1 MPIASQFQG
10 RLPPD
15 PIELGSGASR
25 IPNTLESN
33 AMSIG
38 HCRFRWFFIS
48 TVLLI
53 SSVAWAQPSVDVLN
67 DAYDRL
73 VALDEATLSL
83 PRKDRL
89 QRLAD
94 AYNAAFAPVLDS
106 PRLADVPRAGLET
119 LSRASQRLAYYT
131 DDERYLQQM
140 IEVMEAFGD
149 TAGPDVLKRYH
160 QTLVQFRRFADAD
173 QLAGAHPGIEF
184 EPVPDVVRAGP
195 TVRPNAYAIDQGK
208 RRLREIQIPLRGDIL
223 VVVVHPH
230 CRFSVRAM
238 DDLRHHPLLQGVHL
252 VWLAP
257 VGLRLDYE
265 VLEAWNKTHTDQS
278 IVLARHTADW
288 SMINSWGTPTF
299 YLMHDGKMVANF
311 SGWPHE
317 GNWLEL
323 RALLGKRSD
332 GRIELAA
339 TAHNDAG
346 QSRPV
351 K

>member
-1 MPIASQFQG
+1 
-10 RLPPD
+10 
-15 PIELGSGASR
+15 
-25 IPNTLESN
+25 
-33 AMSIG
+33 
-38 HCRFRWFFIS
+38 
-48 TVLLI
+48 
-53 SSVAWAQPSVDVLN
+53 
-67 DAYDRL
+67 
-73 VALDEATLSL
+73 
-83 PRKDRL
+83 
-89 QRLAD
+89 
-94 AYNAAFAPVLDS
+94 
-106 PRLADVPRAGLET
+106 
-119 LSRASQRLAYYT
+119 
-131 DDERYLQQM
+131 
-140 IEVMEAFGD
+140 
-149 TAGPDVLKRYH
+149 
-160 QTLVQFRRFADAD
+160 
-173 QLAGAHPGIEF
+173 
-184 EPVPDVVRAGP
+184 
-195 TVRPNAYAIDQGK
+195 
-208 RRLREIQIPLRGDIL
+208 
-223 VVVVHPH
+223 
-230 CRFSVRAM
+230 M

-323 RALLGKRSD
+323 RALIGKRSD